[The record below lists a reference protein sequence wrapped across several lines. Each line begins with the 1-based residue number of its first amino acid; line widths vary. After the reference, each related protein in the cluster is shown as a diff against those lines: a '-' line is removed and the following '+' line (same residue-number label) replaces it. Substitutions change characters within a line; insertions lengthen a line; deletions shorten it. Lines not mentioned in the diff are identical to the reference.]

1 MKFIPQSP
9 PLVPSFGLLALRL
22 VAGTAMAMHGWP
34 KIQNMTSWMGPDAP
48 VPGFLQAAAAIAEFG
63 GGICWAVGFLTPVA
77 SLLILVTMGVAM
89 NMHIGNGDPFVGKGG
104 GPSWELAAVYA
115 SIAVTLLLG
124 GPGMHSIDQVV
135 FNKKCEEV

>member
-1 MKFIPQSP
+1 MKFLPQSP

-77 SLLILVTMGVAM
+77 SLLLLVTMGVAM
-89 NMHIGNGDPFVGKGG
+89 SMHIGKGDPFVSQGG
-104 GPSWELAAVYA
+104 ASWELAALYA

-124 GPGMHSIDQVV
+124 GPGMHSVDQAV